1 MSIYP
6 DRPLDAAAQDLAD
19 KIRAIGTEV
28 TAQTIG
34 ATIAL
39 CMPLHGQV
47 SDAGLRTTRDIP
59 YGPAERHRLDV
70 FAAEG
75 DVSRRPVLLFVH
87 GGGFVGGNKS
97 NPGSPFYD
105 NVGRWAARNG
115 MLGVTMTYRLAP
127 EHRWP
132 SGSEDVGRAVQ
143 WLRDHIAPHGGD
155 PDRIFVMGQSAGAV
169 HVAGYVAREHS
180 SSSEGWRP
188 AGAIL
193 VSGLYDTRTM
203 EKNPL
208 FEAYFGSDT
217 EGASRKSFLNALAIT
232 DVPLLVVLAE
242 FDPRDFQRQAVELNG
257 AYVAQHQRWPRFVQL
272 AGHNHLSTVFGLNAP
287 GDRLGPHILAFVRS

>member
-1 MSIYP
+1 MSNDP
-6 DRPLDAAAQDLAD
+6 DLAD
-19 KIRAIGTEV
+19 KIRALGTEV
-28 TAQTIG
+28 NPQTIG

-39 CMPLHGQV
+39 CMPLHAGV
-47 SDAGLRTTRDIP
+47 SDSGLRSTRDIP

-70 FAAEG
+70 FVAEG
-75 DVSRRPVLLFVH
+75 GSTTRPVLLFVH

-132 SGSEDVGRAVQ
+132 SGSDDVGRAAQ
-143 WLRDHIAPHGGD
+143 WLRDNVAELGGD
-155 PDRIFVMGQSAGAV
+155 PERIFVMGQSAGAV
-169 HVAGYVAREHS
+169 HVAGYIAREHS
-180 SSSEGWRP
+180 SGGEGWLP

-208 FEAYFGSDT
+208 FEAYFGNDSED
-217 EGASRKSFLNALAIT
+217 ASRVSFLDSLART
-232 DVPLLVVLAE
+232 KVPLLVILAE
-242 FDPRDFQRQAVELNG
+242 YDPRDFQRQAAELNS
-257 AYVAQHQRWPRFVQL
+257 AYVGQHQHWPRFVQL
-272 AGHNHLSTVFGLNAP
+272 PGHNHLSTVFGLNAP
-287 GDRLGPHILAFVRS
+287 GDRLGPHILAFTRS

>member
-1 MSIYP
+1 MS
-6 DRPLDAAAQDLAD
+6 DLAA
-19 KIRAIGTEV
+19 KIRALGTEV
-28 TAQTIG
+28 NPHTIG

-39 CMPLHGQV
+39 CMPLHTGI
-47 SDAGLRTTRDIP
+47 SDAGLQTTRDVP
-59 YGPAERHRLDV
+59 YGPHERHRLDV

-75 DVSRRPVLLFVH
+75 GGSALPVLLFVH
-87 GGGFVGGNKS
+87 GGGFVAGNKS

-143 WLRDHIAPHGGD
+143 WLRSNVAAHGGD
-155 PDRIFVMGQSAGAV
+155 PGRIFVMGQSAGAV

-180 SSSEGWRP
+180 SDGDEWRP

-193 VSGLYDTRTM
+193 VSGLYDTRSM
-203 EKNPL
+203 EKNSL
-208 FEAYFGSDT
+208 FQAYFGSDA
-217 EGASRKSFLNALAIT
+217 ESAARVSFLDALSRT
-232 DVPLLVVLAE
+232 MVPLFVVLAE
-242 FDPRDFQRQAVELNG
+242 YDPRDFQRQAVELNG
-257 AYVAQHQRWPRFVQL
+257 AYVGQHQHWPRFLQL
-272 AGHNHLSTVFGLNAP
+272 AGHNHLSTIFGLNAP
-287 GDRLGPHILAFVRS
+287 GDRLGPEILTFARDAV